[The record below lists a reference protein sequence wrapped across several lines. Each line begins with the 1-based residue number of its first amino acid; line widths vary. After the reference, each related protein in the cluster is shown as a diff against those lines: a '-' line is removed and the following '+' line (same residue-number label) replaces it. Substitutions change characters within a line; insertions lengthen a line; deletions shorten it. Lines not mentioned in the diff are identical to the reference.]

1 MYFKKTVVKIIA
13 LLIALTTFTSL
24 ISVSALQNFDNV
36 IDMNTGASVSAST
49 INSTYSTL
57 SNKVTAAVNN
67 AQSKISQLYDLDT
80 ELINEY
86 ISQAQ
91 SELNKANSLKNS
103 IVNNINGSN
112 VESYITDFYTSKT
125 RIEELCTLI
134 EVSLVESK
142 VISARS
148 TWYRPCEKTF
158 AQMKET
164 VETFKSAGINLIFL
178 ETFFHGCSAF
188 KTDISDIPYHPDL
201 VDTYTDTESNIVYN
215 DYLSAFVALCT
226 KYGIE
231 VHAWT
236 ENFYVGVNANTNI
249 VKQHP
254 DWVMYN
260 DDGTFLQRKE
270 GGQYI
275 FIDPANEEV
284 QNLLINYYNDLFE
297 KHPDVKGLNLDYIR
311 YPVSN
316 RSMDTGFAPGAMK
329 GFYELLG
336 KKFTAEQLADS
347 KKMRNKFLQLFNKD
361 YLQGGQAE
369 ADQNYELWCE
379 YRKQVITDFVLR
391 IKNEVKEPNKIVL
404 STAVFATI
412 SESLDSKKQD
422 WQTWF
427 KNGWIEI
434 ATPMAYYSSAT
445 TVKNNVKTMIG
456 LGGNKCLYYTGIA
469 SSYSGL
475 PAYENKNFVTASYE
489 AGACGYVIFS
499 GAQIV
504 GHKDVQDVLSSG
516 INNKWAVL
524 PHASI
529 DKILEASFGDILSKV
544 DRIYIPAGAMTAGQR
559 TNLENE
565 MAEIQKMPFAAND
578 DIAKIC
584 DSIEDVLNSLS
595 QYSSGYAKTR
605 ISDDLTYLLKILEA
619 RSVMPIIVE
628 EDTTLPDDGGNGN
641 EGNVPDNDGT
651 VDDNESDNE
660 NDNEN
665 EENNG
670 DKEGTTA
677 EAPVKLGFFERFI
690 LAIVNFLKKLF
701 GLA

>member
-1 MYFKKTVVKIIA
+1 MYIKKIAIKIIA
-13 LLIALTTFTSL
+13 LLIALITLTSL
-24 ISVSALQNFDNV
+24 ISISALQNFDNV
-36 IDMNTGASVSAST
+36 IDMNKDASVSASS
-49 INSTYSTL
+49 INNTYSTL
-57 SNKVTAAVNN
+57 ASKVNSAVNA
-67 AQSKISQLYDLDT
+67 AQSKILQLYDLDT
-80 ELINEY
+80 KLIDGY
-86 ISQAQ
+86 ISEVQG
-91 SELNKANSLKNS
+91 EINKANSLKNN

-112 VESYITDFYTSKT
+112 VETYISEFNNSKA

-142 VISARS
+142 VVSARS
-148 TWYRPCEKTF
+148 TWYRPCEKTY
-158 AQMKET
+158 AEIKEN
-164 VETFKSAGINLIFL
+164 VESFKKAGINLIFL
-178 ETFFHGCSAF
+178 ETFYHGCSAF

-201 VDTYTDTESNIVYN
+201 VDTYTDTENNVVYD
-215 DYLSAFVALCT
+215 DYLSAFVALCSEN
-226 KYGIE
+226 GIE

-236 ENFYVGVNANTNI
+236 ENFYVGINANTKI
-249 VKQHP
+249 VKDHP

-275 FIDPANEEV
+275 FIDPANVEV
-284 QNLLINYYNDLFE
+284 QNLLINYYNDLFK
-297 KHPDVKGLNLDYIR
+297 KHPEVKGLNLDYIR

-316 RSMDTGFAPGAMK
+316 KSMDTGFAPGAMK

-336 KKFTAEQLADS
+336 KEFTAEQLADS

-361 YLQGGQAE
+361 YLAGGQAE
-369 ADQNYELWCE
+369 ADQNYNLWVE
-379 YRKQVITDFVLR
+379 YRKQVITDFVYR
-391 IKNEVKEPNKIVL
+391 IKQEVKIPNKIVL

-434 ATPMAYYSSAT
+434 ATPMAYYSSAS
-445 TVKNNVKTMIG
+445 TVKTNVKTMIE
-456 LGGNKCLYYTGIA
+456 LGGSKCLYYTGIA

-499 GAQIV
+499 GAQII

-529 DKILEASFGDILSKV
+529 DKILEASFGDILDKA
-544 DRIYIPAGAMTAGQR
+544 DRLYVPAGAMTAEQR
-559 TNLENE
+559 ANLKNA
-565 MAEIQKMPFAAND
+565 MLEIQQMPFETNEEIAA
-578 DIAKIC
+578 IY
-584 DSIEDVLNSLS
+584 NSLNEILANVS
-595 QYSSGYAKTR
+595 SYSSGYATQRITENLSYLAEIIETR
-605 ISDDLTYLLKILEA
+605 SLME
-619 RSVMPIIVE
+619 IIVDVE
-628 EDTTLPDDGGNGN
+628 EEAPLPDDENGNDDNSYDENGN
-641 EGNVPDNDGT
+641 E
-651 VDDNESDNE
+651 NEG
-660 NDNEN
+660 
-665 EENNG
+665 NNG
-670 DKEGTTA
+670 EEEGNATET
-677 EAPVKLGFFERFI
+677 PVKLGFFQRLI
-690 LAIVNFLKKLF
+690 LAIANFFKKLF